1 MQLEAIKRKNEIKE
15 QQKVKHKIIENDN
28 IL

>member
-15 QQKVKHKIIENDN
+15 QQKVKHKIMENDN